1 MVDYTKFSNVK
12 YRQYEPPEDYRR
24 NYFIDEFNKI
34 SFSIDLLS
42 DEYFPKKSVSPVKTD
57 TYTATIYDDVILCNG
72 TFSVNLYDAGGQ
84 TDEVGNKVN
93 AGRRLVIKN
102 TGTGS
107 ITVDGSSTQTIDGA
121 TTKVLSSQY
130 DVVEIVSDGANW
142 HIIFDEAAAVVS
154 SFGTNTHTTTGK
166 SLVLGF

>member
-1 MVDYTKFSNVK
+1 MVDYTKFSHIK

-42 DEYFPKKSVSPVKTD
+42 DEYFPKRNVSPVKTE

-72 TFSVNLYDAGGQ
+72 TFTVNLYDAGGQ

-102 TGTGS
+102 VGTGV
-107 ITVDGSSTQTIDGA
+107 ITVDGNSTQTIDGA
-121 TTKVLSSQY
+121 TTKILSSQY
-130 DVVEIVSDGANW
+130 DVVEIVSDGTNW
-142 HIIFDEAAAVVS
+142 HIIFDES
-154 SFGTNTHTTTGK
+154 TSLGTSRHTTTGK

>member
-1 MVDYTKFSNVK
+1 MVDYTKFSHVK

-42 DEYFPKKSVSPVKTD
+42 DEYFPKRGVSPVKTAE
-57 TYTATIYDDVILCNG
+57 YTATIYDDVVLCNG
-72 TFSVNLYDAGGQ
+72 TFAVNLYDAGGQ

-93 AGRRLVIKN
+93 AGRRLIVKN
-102 TGTGS
+102 TGTGA
-107 ITVDGSSTQTIDGA
+107 ITVDGSGSQTIDGA
-121 TTKVLSSQY
+121 VTKVLSNQY
-130 DVVEIVSDGANW
+130 DVVEIVSDGSNW
-142 HIIFDEAAAVVS
+142 HIIYDEATATVS
-154 SFGTNTHTTTGK
+154 SFGTSTHTTTGK